1 MNRRRFAA
9 FTLAPAIAIAGIA
22 FTGASL
28 AGSESAAAQPGSEAR
43 PSGARAEAARSPR
56 VIALTFYAD
65 WCAACKVVEPRLKE
79 SLENFSDQPLLTV
92 KLDKTDRDSKQAEY
106 MLAALGLGELW
117 KEHAGKTG
125 YVLLVD
131 AESKR
136 VVDTITR
143 AHDTEAITSKMRRS
157 IRR

>member
-1 MNRRRFAA
+1 MKIRRFAA
-9 FTLAPAIAIAGIA
+9 RSLVPAIAIAAVAI
-22 FTGASL
+22 TGASI
-28 AGSESAAAQPGSEAR
+28 AGAGTAGVQPGSDAR
-43 PSGARAEAARSPR
+43 PSGTQGDAARSPR

-65 WCAACKVVEPRLKE
+65 WCGTCRVVEPRFKE
-79 SLENFSDQPLLTV
+79 ALESFSDQPLLTV

-117 KEHAGKTG
+117 REHAGKTG

-143 AHDTEAITSKMRRS
+143 AHDTEAMGTRLRRA